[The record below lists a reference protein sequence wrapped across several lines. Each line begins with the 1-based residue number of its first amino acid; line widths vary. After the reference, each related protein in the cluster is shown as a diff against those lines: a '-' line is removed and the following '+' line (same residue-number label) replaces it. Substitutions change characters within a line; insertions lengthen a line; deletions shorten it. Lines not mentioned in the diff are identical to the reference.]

1 MQIITRIRARTQRH
15 EETKRIVRS
24 LMEPIAEEMM
34 MLTDAVW
41 SEFIISGNISAP
53 PIVFGD
59 AAVVAYAGALA
70 MRDNQVAVFQPPT
83 AVGT

>member
-1 MQIITRIRARTQRH
+1 MTRH
-15 EETKRIVRS
+15 EETKRIERS
-24 LMEPIAEEMM
+24 LMEPIAKEMM

-41 SEFIISGNISAP
+41 SELIISSNISAP
-53 PIVFGD
+53 PTLFGD

-70 MRDNQVAVFQPPT
+70 MRDNQVAVFQPPP

>member
-1 MQIITRIRARTQRH
+1 
-15 EETKRIVRS
+15 
-24 LMEPIAEEMM
+24 MEPVAEEMM

-41 SEFIISGNISAP
+41 SELIISGNISAP
-53 PIVFGD
+53 PIAFGD

-70 MRDNQVAVFQPPT
+70 MRDNPFAVFRPPP